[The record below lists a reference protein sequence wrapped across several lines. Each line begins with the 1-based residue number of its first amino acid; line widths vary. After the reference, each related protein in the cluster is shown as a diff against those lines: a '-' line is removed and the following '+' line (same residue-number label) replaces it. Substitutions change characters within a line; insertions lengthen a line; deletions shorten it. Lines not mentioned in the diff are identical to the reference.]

1 MLTYMWLWRARG
13 EDEMQNNNLHP
24 LAYFNTNSFWS
35 VSLTSTVDKTYSCKV
50 SQTQVPILP
59 STCGETDMA
68 KNGEGQNQGKTGSP
82 SYYSHDL
89 LTIPYCCFYYL
100 LSSLLPSLLSDNGYG
115 TYLFTYLL
123 LFFFSVIYITLN
135 PKLLHGNDQL
145 FREWNNG
152 QFVLSRYL

>member
-13 EDEMQNNNLHP
+13 EDETQNNNLHP
-24 LAYFNTNSFWS
+24 LTYFNTNSFWS
-35 VSLTSTVDKTYSCKV
+35 VSLTSTVDKHIPVKFPRPKSQFFLLHVGKLTWPRTGKGRTKARLGLLIIIPMIFWPFHTAV
-50 SQTQVPILP
+50 S
-59 STCGETDMA
+59 
-68 KNGEGQNQGKTGSP
+68 
-82 SYYSHDL
+82 
-89 LTIPYCCFYYL
+89 TIF
-100 LSSLLPSLLSDNGYG
+100 SLLPSLLSDNGYG

-145 FREWNNG
+145 FRQWNNG

>member
-1 MLTYMWLWRARG
+1 
-13 EDEMQNNNLHP
+13 
-24 LAYFNTNSFWS
+24 
-35 VSLTSTVDKTYSCKV
+35 
-50 SQTQVPILP
+50 
-59 STCGETDMA
+59 MA
-68 KNGEGQNQGKTGSP
+68 KNGKGRKTKARLGLL

-100 LSSLLPSLLSDNGYG
+100 LSFFASLLPSDNGYG

-145 FREWNNG
+145 FRQWNNG